1 MQGTIEYVFEMTRA
15 VMASLALSY
24 EVDQGIS
31 INEHELKC
39 MAENIY
45 FEGRAEPM
53 TGKVAIGNVVMNRVK
68 SDRHPDDICGVVHEG
83 PKRESWKTKGKD
95 VPDSERVYWP
105 IRNKCDFS
113 WYCDGKKD
121 IVWVTYMD
129 GEVIPANM
137 TAWRDSVSVALFVM
151 TDQLGD
157 LTNGADHYYNY
168 NISTP
173 YWIGA
178 MDETVVIGNHRFMK
192 EVK

>member
-1 MQGTIEYVFEMTRA
+1 MQGTLEFVLQSARA
-15 VMASLALSY
+15 VMASLAMSY
-24 EVDQGIS
+24 EVETGVS
-31 INEHELKC
+31 VNEAELKC

-53 TGKVAIGNVVMNRVK
+53 VGKIAIAKVVMNRID
-68 SDRHPDDICGVVHEG
+68 SPLHPNTICEVVHEG
-83 PKRESWKTKGKD
+83 PHRESWKTRGKD
-95 VPDSERVYWP
+95 VEDSERNFFP
-105 IRNKCDFS
+105 LRNKCDFS

-121 IVWVTYMD
+121 IIWVTYMD